1 MLGELG
7 LTTKQQTMNHITLT
21 NSAIERIRE
30 IQQKDANHEK
40 FLRVSISGGGCSGF
54 QYIFELDEKR
64 LEGDIKIAEE
74 NSKILAITDE
84 TSLPFLTGAEIEF
97 VRELGASYF
106 KVNNPN
112 AKANCGCGS
121 SFSI

>member
-1 MLGELG
+1 
-7 LTTKQQTMNHITLT
+7 MNSVNLSE
-21 NSAIERIRE
+21 SALERIRE
-30 IQQKDANHEK
+30 IKHKAENHEK

-54 QYIFELDEKR
+54 QYIFELDNKH
-64 LEGDIKIAEE
+64 LEGDIEIAKDNAE
-74 NSKILAITDE
+74 ILAVTDE
-84 TSLPFLTGAEIEF
+84 TSLPFLDGAEIEF
-97 VRELGASYF
+97 VKELGASYF

>member
-1 MLGELG
+1 MSIN
-7 LTTKQQTMNHITLT
+7 LTK
-21 NSAIERIRE
+21 SAIERIQE
-30 IQQKDANHEK
+30 IQQKDQNHGK

-54 QYIFELDEKR
+54 QYIFELDNKDID
-64 LEGDIKIAEE
+64 GDIKIAEL
-74 NSKILAITDE
+74 NSQVLAITDE
-84 TSLPFLTGAEIEF
+84 TSLPFLDGAEIDF
-97 VRELGASYF
+97 VKELGASYF

>member
-1 MLGELG
+1 
-7 LTTKQQTMNHITLT
+7 MNNVTLT
-21 NSAIERIRE
+21 KSALTRLYE
-30 IQQKDANHEK
+30 IQQKEQNHKK

-54 QYIFELDEKR
+54 QYIFELDDKS

-74 NSKILAITDE
+74 NSHILAITDE
-84 TSLPFLTGAEIEF
+84 TSLPFLNGAEIDF
-97 VRELGASYF
+97 VKELGASYF

-112 AKANCGCGS
+112 AKASCGCGS

>member
-1 MLGELG
+1 
-7 LTTKQQTMNHITLT
+7 MNNVNLT

-30 IQQKDANHEK
+30 IQGKAENSKK

-54 QYIFELDEKR
+54 QYIFELDNKN
-64 LEGDIKIAEE
+64 LEGDIKILEE
-74 NSKILAITDE
+74 NSHLLAITDE
-84 TSLPFLTGAEIEF
+84 TSLPFLDGAEIDF
-97 VRELGASYF
+97 VKELGASYF

>member
-1 MLGELG
+1 
-7 LTTKQQTMNHITLT
+7 MNSVTFT
-21 NSAIERIRE
+21 NSALERIRE
-30 IQQKDANHEK
+30 IKQKDLTHEK

-64 LEGDIKIAEE
+64 AEDDIKIAEE

-84 TSLPFLTGAEIEF
+84 TSLPFLTGAEIDF